1 MTTRLFDKTTLRW
14 AAVLLVLLLA
24 TFLRFH
30 LLDAQ
35 SFWNDEGNSA
45 RLSERSIR
53 LIIEGTAS
61 DIHPPLYYLILR
73 GWRELVGDSEFG
85 LRSFSAFAGVL
96 MVAFSFGLGKIL
108 TQRRGG
114 AEWAEGDLTQRSKV
128 VKAERGELLQSYKVT
143 KLQRKRSEFFVG
155 LVTAVFV
162 AINPALVYYSQE
174 TRMYALLGLL
184 AVAATWL
191 LVVWWKRPSVSI
203 AIAYILTAA
212 AGLYTQY
219 FFPTVLVAH
228 NVAVLVWL
236 LQRGKEESKQVSG
249 ISNQPEA
256 KLAPNETSPVHPV
269 TLSPLHLLLRWSGMM
284 IVTLVLYAPWLPIFL
299 VQFSSEPVKLPSL
312 FPFLQNV
319 WQWLLF
325 GATVGEVAVGWALI
339 VAIVL
344 LVVGGVNGRKQ
355 AILPL
360 LMIVTPVA
368 FMYFTGTT
376 GPEFFKFLTIS
387 MPTVAVLLAMA
398 LIGDWL
404 KIWGRVVVFVLL
416 FLLLPVSWQSLTN
429 MYHNPTFARA
439 DYRSMVARI
448 ETEAHPNA
456 GIILEAANQ
465 WEVFTYYFEDDSIV
479 YPFPKGRSLP
489 KADVIDADLS
499 EIAAQHDRLYAI
511 FWGEA
516 QRDPERLV
524 ERWLDENAFKAT
536 DEWIGDVRFVTYA
549 VPSAAASEMET
560 AVSVPFG
567 ESIQLNGFT
576 LVENELRPGDIV
588 QTTLFWQTA
597 QPVENRYKVFLHV
610 LNEQGQLVA
619 QRDSEPGGGMA
630 MTIDWEPAQTV
641 VDNHGILLPYDLPEG
656 SYQLVLG
663 MYELANPD
671 VRLLVGGETAVTDTF
686 TLGNISV
693 RQ

>member
-73 GWRELVGDSEFG
+73 GWRELVGESEFG

-96 MVAFSFGLGKIL
+96 MVAFSFGLGKGL
-108 TQRRGG
+108 TQSGDGVKGG
-114 AEWAEGDLTQRSKV
+114 KKNLIQRDK
-128 VKAERGELLQSYKVT
+128 GT
-143 KLQRKRSEFFVG
+143 KGQRKRKASIVG
-155 LVTAVFV
+155 LVTAVIV
-162 AINPALVYYSQE
+162 TLNPALVYYSQE

-184 AVAATWL
+184 AVAASWL
-191 LVVWWKRPSVSI
+191 LVVWWKRPSLPI
-203 AIAYILTAA
+203 AIVYIFTAV

-228 NVAVLVWL
+228 NAAVLVWL
-236 LQRGKEESKQVSG
+236 VRRGKGQGARSKEEERNQVSG
-249 ISNQPEA
+249 ISNQLETKKTPA
-256 KLAPNETSPVHPV
+256 KTSLHYSITHSPTHPV
-269 TLSPLHLLLRWSGMM
+269 TPSPLHLVIHWSGMM
-284 IVTLVLYAPWLPIFL
+284 IATLLLYAPWLPIFL
-299 VQFSSEPVKLPSL
+299 VQFSSEAVKRPSL
-312 FPFLQNV
+312 LPFLLDV
-319 WQWLLF
+319 WEWLLF
-325 GATVGEVAVGWALI
+325 GATVGETVVGWGMILAL
-339 VAIVL
+339 VL
-344 LVVGGVNGRKQ
+344 LVVGVVNGRIQ

-360 LMIVTPVA
+360 LLIVTPVA
-368 FMYFTGTT
+368 FMYFAGTT

-387 MPTVAVLLAMA
+387 VPTVAVLLALA
-398 LIGDWL
+398 LSGDWL
-404 KIWGRVVVFVLL
+404 GAWGRVVVLVLM
-416 FLLLPVSWQSLTN
+416 LLVLPGSWQSLTN
-429 MYHNPTFARA
+429 MYHNPAFARA
-439 DYRSMVARI
+439 DYRSMAVRI
-448 ETEAHPNA
+448 DAEAHPNA

-465 WEVFTYYFEDDSIV
+465 WEVFTYYFDDDSIV

-489 KADVIDADLS
+489 KADVIDADLTN
-499 EIAAQHDRLYAI
+499 IAAQHDRLYAI
-511 FWGEA
+511 FWGET

-524 ERWLDENAFKAT
+524 ERWLDEHAFKAT

-549 VPSAAASEMET
+549 VPGEAASEMET
-560 AVSVPFG
+560 AVFVPFG

-576 LVENELRPGDIV
+576 LLENELRPGDIV
-588 QTTLFWQTA
+588 QTTLFWQAA

-656 SYQLVLG
+656 NYQLVLG
-663 MYELANPD
+663 MYELANSD
-671 VRLLVGGETAVTDTF
+671 VRLLVGEADSYQ
-686 TLGNISV
+686 LGQITV
-693 RQ
+693 QK